1 MSRRVLFFVWQAVN
15 EKPPCVTQILALADM
30 GTEVAVLT
38 RNCSDEVMQEFR
50 KRNIPVEYIRAKK
63 CRNHLIQKAENY
75 LNYRRR
81 FRDFFRKYRTDDS
94 ILWVGSEQG
103 VIRMWPFIR
112 NIHPMVLD
120 ALEFY
125 EEDWYQK
132 GMRKIAPQVD
142 VLTACELHRAAYM
155 KDWWKLGRTPYVL
168 PNKPYIHPR
177 QKNMEGSTPELRAAI
192 DSIRGKKTLLYQG
205 GIGADRDLSLLAQ
218 ALKKADSPYYL
229 VLSGRT
235 EPGAV
240 EKIQEIYERTIY
252 LGVLP
257 APLHLELMSHATI
270 CVCFYK
276 DNCINNRYCAPNK
289 IYEYAGFGIPM
300 LCNDIPGLTESV
312 GQAGAAEC
320 VNFSDPDA
328 IIAAIGQIEGHYG
341 DYCRAAEVFYDA
353 TDITELIREVA
364 DDAFS
369 RTEAEKR
376 I

>member
-132 GMRKIAPQVD
+132 GMRKMSPQNHAAGSAQNKAFAPYQRVNTRP
-142 VLTACELHRAAYM
+142 TARRPTNSPIPEHI
-155 KDWWKLGRTPYVL
+155 GSTVL
-168 PNKPYIHPR
+168 P
-177 QKNMEGSTPELRAAI
+177 
-192 DSIRGKKTLLYQG
+192 
-205 GIGADRDLSLLAQ
+205 
-218 ALKKADSPYYL
+218 SPMT
-229 VLSGRT
+229 V
-235 EPGAV
+235 
-240 EKIQEIYERTIY
+240 
-252 LGVLP
+252 
-257 APLHLELMSHATI
+257 PL
-270 CVCFYK
+270 
-276 DNCINNRYCAPNK
+276 
-289 IYEYAGFGIPM
+289 
-300 LCNDIPGLTESV
+300 
-312 GQAGAAEC
+312 
-320 VNFSDPDA
+320 
-328 IIAAIGQIEGHYG
+328 
-341 DYCRAAEVFYDA
+341 
-353 TDITELIREVA
+353 
-364 DDAFS
+364 
-369 RTEAEKR
+369 
-376 I
+376 